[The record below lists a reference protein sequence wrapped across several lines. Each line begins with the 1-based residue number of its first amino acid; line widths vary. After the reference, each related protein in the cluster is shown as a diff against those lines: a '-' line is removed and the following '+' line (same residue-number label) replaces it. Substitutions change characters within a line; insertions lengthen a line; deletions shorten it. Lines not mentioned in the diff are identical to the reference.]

1 MVAGMGRPGAARRNR
16 PARQEANMADV
27 TVKRFDDLES
37 HQGQFLYAGRGLGVT
52 AWGMNVLK
60 LPPNWPD
67 YPDHDHAKEGQE
79 EAYVVLQGSAR
90 LSAGG
95 KTWDLLPGMLVRV
108 GASQKRKIVPGP
120 QGVTILALGGTPG
133 KACEPP

>member
-1 MVAGMGRPGAARRNR
+1 MV
-16 PARQEANMADV
+16 DV
-27 TVKRFDDLES
+27 TMKRFDELES
-37 HQGQFLYAGRGLGVT
+37 YHGQFLYAGRGLGVT

-79 EAYVVLQGSAR
+79 EAYVVLQGRAR

-95 KTWDLLPGMLVRV
+95 ESWDLVPGTLIRV
-108 GASQKRKIVPGP
+108 GANQKRKIVPGP
-120 QGVTILALGGTPG
+120 EGVTILALGGTPG
-133 KACEPP
+133 KAYEPPTRSKSAK